1 MEEAETTQA
10 EDPSQEVEEEAVTE
24 TGADAQEPAASP
36 EKEEEPAALD
46 EAELPRALEAVLF
59 SAGEPVTIRDL
70 AELLEF
76 GVHDVRAAVEKLRE
90 EYVDLDRSFRIEDI
104 SGGVQ
109 IMTVP
114 QYDPW
119 LRRLHSKQSSSRLS
133 PAALETLAII
143 AYKGPI
149 TKAEL
154 ENIRGVQCSPTIKTL
169 LDRNF
174 IRISGK
180 APGLGRPFLYHT
192 TALFLESFGLGSLKD
207 LPQPEGP
214 PPREDREDFEEDSP
228 ADALLPEGEL
238 PTEELPTEEL
248 PTEELPTE
256 ELPTEEPPEEEVS
269 TEEESGE
276 EVPGD
281 SVPGEDAPGE
291 AAEPAGILPQEEAED
306 LAAES

>member
-1 MEEAETTQA
+1 MMEEAETTQA
-10 EDPSQEVEEEAVTE
+10 EDQVQEVEEKTAAQT
-24 TGADAQEPAASP
+24 DAGGEQPGISMQ
-36 EKEEEPAALD
+36 EEEELTALGED
-46 EAELPRALEAVLF
+46 ELPRALEAVLF
-59 SAGEPVTIRDL
+59 CAGEPVTIREL

-76 GVHDVRAAVEKLRE
+76 GVHDVRSAVEKLRE
-90 EYVDLDRSFRIEDI
+90 EYIDMGRSFRIEDI

-192 TALFLESFGLGSLKD
+192 TPLFLESFGLGSLKD

-214 PPREDREDFEEDSP
+214 PPREDREDFEEDSTP
-228 ADALLPEGEL
+228 GDSAAGE
-238 PTEELPTEEL
+238 EVS
-248 PTEELPTE
+248 
-256 ELPTEEPPEEEVS
+256 EEEVS
-269 TEEESGE
+269 EGE
-276 EVPGD
+276 VLGDEIGGEDVPGDEVPGGDVPGD
-281 SVPGEDAPGE
+281 S
-291 AAEPAGILPQEEAED
+291 AE
-306 LAAES
+306 

>member
-1 MEEAETTQA
+1 MMEEAETTQA

-24 TGADAQEPAASP
+24 TVTETGADAQEPAASP
-36 EKEEEPAALD
+36 EKEEEPTALD

-90 EYVDLDRSFRIEDI
+90 EYVDQDRSFRIEDI

-238 PTEELPTEEL
+238 PTEELPTEE
-248 PTEELPTE
+248 
-256 ELPTEEPPEEEVS
+256 PPEEEVS

>member
-1 MEEAETTQA
+1 MEKMMEEAETTQA
-10 EDPSQEVEEEAVTE
+10 EDQVQEVEEKTAAQT
-24 TGADAQEPAASP
+24 DAGGEQPGISMQ
-36 EKEEEPAALD
+36 EEEELTALGED
-46 EAELPRALEAVLF
+46 ELPRALEAVLF
-59 SAGEPVTIRDL
+59 CAGEPVTIREL

-76 GVHDVRAAVEKLRE
+76 GVHDVRSAVEKLRE
-90 EYVDLDRSFRIEDI
+90 EYIDMGRSFRIEDI

-192 TALFLESFGLGSLKD
+192 TPLFLESFGLGSLKD

-214 PPREDREDFEEDSP
+214 PPREDREDFEEDSTP
-228 ADALLPEGEL
+228 GDSAAGE
-238 PTEELPTEEL
+238 EVS
-248 PTEELPTE
+248 
-256 ELPTEEPPEEEVS
+256 EEEVS
-269 TEEESGE
+269 EGE
-276 EVPGD
+276 VLGDEIGGEDVPGDEGPGGDVPGD
-281 SVPGEDAPGE
+281 SAEPVDSAPPVE
-291 AAEPAGILPQEEAED
+291 AAPREEAED
-306 LAAES
+306 LASES

>member
-1 MEEAETTQA
+1 MEKMMEEAETTQA
-10 EDPSQEVEEEAVTE
+10 EDQVQEVEEKTAAQT
-24 TGADAQEPAASP
+24 DAGGEQPGISMQ
-36 EKEEEPAALD
+36 EEEELTALGED
-46 EAELPRALEAVLF
+46 ELPRALEAVLF
-59 SAGEPVTIRDL
+59 CAGEPVTIREL

-76 GVHDVRAAVEKLRE
+76 GVHDVRSAVEKLRE
-90 EYVDLDRSFRIEDI
+90 EYIDMGRSFRIEDI

-192 TALFLESFGLGSLKD
+192 TPLFLESFGLGSLKD

-214 PPREDREDFEEDSP
+214 PPREDREDFEEDSTP
-228 ADALLPEGEL
+228 GDSAAGE
-238 PTEELPTEEL
+238 EVS
-248 PTEELPTE
+248 
-256 ELPTEEPPEEEVS
+256 EEEVS
-269 TEEESGE
+269 EGE
-276 EVPGD
+276 VLGDEIGGEDVPGDEVPGGDVPGD
-281 SVPGEDAPGE
+281 SAEPVDSAPPAE
-291 AAEPAGILPQEEAED
+291 AAPREEAED
-306 LAAES
+306 LASES

>member
-1 MEEAETTQA
+1 MEKMMQEAETTQA
-10 EDPSQEVEEEAVTE
+10 EDQVQEVEEKTAAQT
-24 TGADAQEPAASP
+24 DAGGEQPGISMQ
-36 EKEEEPAALD
+36 EEEELTALGED
-46 EAELPRALEAVLF
+46 KLPRALEAVLF
-59 SAGEPVTIRDL
+59 CAGEPVTIREL

-76 GVHDVRAAVEKLRE
+76 GVHDVRSAVEKLRE
-90 EYVDLDRSFRIEDI
+90 EYIDMGRSFRIEDI

-192 TALFLESFGLGSLKD
+192 TPLFLESFGLGSLKD

-214 PPREDREDFEEDSP
+214 PPREDREDFEEDSTP
-228 ADALLPEGEL
+228 GDSAAGE
-238 PTEELPTEEL
+238 EVS
-248 PTEELPTE
+248 
-256 ELPTEEPPEEEVS
+256 EEEVS
-269 TEEESGE
+269 EGE
-276 EVPGD
+276 VLGDEIGGEDVPGDEVPGGDVPGD
-281 SVPGEDAPGE
+281 SAEPVDSAPPVE
-291 AAEPAGILPQEEAED
+291 AAPREEAED
-306 LAAES
+306 LASES

>member
-1 MEEAETTQA
+1 MEEVETTQA
-10 EDPSQEVEEEAVTE
+10 EDPAQEVEEEAAAQ
-24 TGADAQEPAASP
+24 ADADGEQPGISMG
-36 EKEEEPAALD
+36 EEEELTALGED
-46 EAELPRALEAVLF
+46 ELPRALEAVLF
-59 SAGEPVTIRDL
+59 CAGEPVTIREL

-76 GVHDVRAAVEKLRE
+76 GVHDVRSAVEKLRE
-90 EYVDLDRSFRIEDI
+90 EYIDLGRSFRIEDI

-114 QYDPW
+114 RYDPW

-192 TALFLESFGLGSLKD
+192 TPLFLESFGLGSLKD

-214 PPREDREDFEEDSP
+214 PPREEREDFEEDSSP
-228 ADALLPEGEL
+228 DDSAAGEEVSEEESPEGEVL
-238 PTEELPTEEL
+238 L
-248 PTEELPTE
+248 
-256 ELPTEEPPEEEVS
+256 EEVA
-269 TEEESGE
+269 EEDARGDEVPVE

-281 SVPGEDAPGE
+281 S
-291 AAEPAGILPQEEAED
+291 AEPAGTAPQEEAED
-306 LAAES
+306 PAAES

>member
-1 MEEAETTQA
+1 MMEEAETTQA
-10 EDPSQEVEEEAVTE
+10 EDQVQEVEEKTAAQT
-24 TGADAQEPAASP
+24 DAGGEQPGISMQ
-36 EKEEEPAALD
+36 EEEELTALGED
-46 EAELPRALEAVLF
+46 ELPRALEAVLF
-59 SAGEPVTIRDL
+59 CAGEPVTIREL

-76 GVHDVRAAVEKLRE
+76 GVHDVRSAVEKLRE
-90 EYVDLDRSFRIEDI
+90 EYIDMGRSFRIEDI

-192 TALFLESFGLGSLKD
+192 TPLFLESFGLGSLKD

-214 PPREDREDFEEDSP
+214 PPREDREDFEEDSTP
-228 ADALLPEGEL
+228 GDSAAGE
-238 PTEELPTEEL
+238 EVS
-248 PTEELPTE
+248 
-256 ELPTEEPPEEEVS
+256 EEEVS
-269 TEEESGE
+269 EGE
-276 EVPGD
+276 VLGDEIGGEDVPGDEVPGGDVPGD
-281 SVPGEDAPGE
+281 SAEPVDSAPPVE
-291 AAEPAGILPQEEAED
+291 AAPREEAED
-306 LAAES
+306 LASES

>member
-1 MEEAETTQA
+1 MMEEAETTQA
-10 EDPSQEVEEEAVTE
+10 EDQVQEVEEKTAAQT
-24 TGADAQEPAASP
+24 DAGGEQPGISMQ
-36 EKEEEPAALD
+36 EEEELTALGED
-46 EAELPRALEAVLF
+46 ELPRALEAVLF
-59 SAGEPVTIRDL
+59 CAGEPVTIREL

-76 GVHDVRAAVEKLRE
+76 GVHDVRSAVEKLRE
-90 EYVDLDRSFRIEDI
+90 EYIDMGRSFRIEDI

-114 QYDPW
+114 RYDPW

-192 TALFLESFGLGSLKD
+192 TPLFLESFGLGSLKD

-214 PPREDREDFEEDSP
+214 PPREDREDFEEDSTP
-228 ADALLPEGEL
+228 GDSAAGE
-238 PTEELPTEEL
+238 EVS
-248 PTEELPTE
+248 
-256 ELPTEEPPEEEVS
+256 EEEVS
-269 TEEESGE
+269 EGE
-276 EVPGD
+276 VLGDEIGGEDVPGDEVPGGDVPGD
-281 SVPGEDAPGE
+281 SAEPVDSAPPVE
-291 AAEPAGILPQEEAED
+291 AAPREEAED
-306 LAAES
+306 LASES

>member
-1 MEEAETTQA
+1 MMEEAETTQA
-10 EDPSQEVEEEAVTE
+10 EDQVQEVEEKTAAQT
-24 TGADAQEPAASP
+24 DAGGEQPGISMQ
-36 EKEEEPAALD
+36 EEEELTALGED
-46 EAELPRALEAVLF
+46 ELPRALEAVLF
-59 SAGEPVTIRDL
+59 CAGEPVTIREL
-70 AELLEF
+70 EELLEF
-76 GVHDVRAAVEKLRE
+76 GVHDVRSAVEKLRE
-90 EYVDLDRSFRIEDI
+90 EYIDMGRSFRIEDI

-119 LRRLHSKQSSSRLS
+119 LRRLHTKQSSSRLS

-192 TALFLESFGLGSLKD
+192 TPLFLESFGLGSLKD

-214 PPREDREDFEEDSP
+214 PPREDRADFEEDSTP
-228 ADALLPEGEL
+228 GDSAAG
-238 PTEELPTEEL
+238 
-248 PTEELPTE
+248 
-256 ELPTEEPPEEEVS
+256 EEVS
-269 TEEESGE
+269 EGEVLRE
-276 EVPGD
+276 EVAD
-281 SVPGEDAPGE
+281 EVADEDAGEDAPGDS
-291 AAEPAGILPQEEAED
+291 AEPAEAAPQEEAED
-306 LAAES
+306 LPSES

>member
-10 EDPSQEVEEEAVTE
+10 EDQVQEVEEKTAAQT
-24 TGADAQEPAASP
+24 DAGGEQPGISMQ
-36 EKEEEPAALD
+36 EEEELTALGED
-46 EAELPRALEAVLF
+46 ELPRALEAVLF
-59 SAGEPVTIRDL
+59 CAGEPVTIREL

-76 GVHDVRAAVEKLRE
+76 GVHDVRSAVEKLRE
-90 EYVDLDRSFRIEDI
+90 EYIDMGRSFRIEDI

-119 LRRLHSKQSSSRLS
+119 LRRLHTKQSSSRLS

-192 TALFLESFGLGSLKD
+192 TPLFLESFGLGSLKD

-214 PPREDREDFEEDSP
+214 PPREDRADFEEDSTP
-228 ADALLPEGEL
+228 GDSAAG
-238 PTEELPTEEL
+238 
-248 PTEELPTE
+248 
-256 ELPTEEPPEEEVS
+256 EEVS
-269 TEEESGE
+269 EGEVLRE
-276 EVPGD
+276 EVAD
-281 SVPGEDAPGE
+281 EVADEDAPGDS
-291 AAEPAGILPQEEAED
+291 AEPAEAAPQEEAED
-306 LAAES
+306 LPSES

>member
-1 MEEAETTQA
+1 MEKTMEEAETTQA
-10 EDPSQEVEEEAVTE
+10 EDPSQEVEEEAVTEAVTE

-90 EYVDLDRSFRIEDI
+90 EYVDQDRSFRVEDI

-228 ADALLPEGEL
+228 LGDSPADALLPEGEL
-238 PTEELPTEEL
+238 PTEEP
-248 PTEELPTE
+248 
-256 ELPTEEPPEEEVS
+256 PTEEPPEEEVS

>member
-1 MEEAETTQA
+1 MEKMMEEAETTQA
-10 EDPSQEVEEEAVTE
+10 EDQVQEVEEKTAAQT
-24 TGADAQEPAASP
+24 DAGGEQPGISMQ
-36 EKEEEPAALD
+36 EEEELTALGED
-46 EAELPRALEAVLF
+46 ELPRALEAVLF
-59 SAGEPVTIRDL
+59 CAGEPVTIREL

-76 GVHDVRAAVEKLRE
+76 GVHDVRSAVEKLRE
-90 EYVDLDRSFRIEDI
+90 EYIDMGRSFRIEDI

-192 TALFLESFGLGSLKD
+192 TPLFLESFGLGSLKD

-214 PPREDREDFEEDSP
+214 PPREDREDFEEDSTP
-228 ADALLPEGEL
+228 GDSAAGE
-238 PTEELPTEEL
+238 EVS
-248 PTEELPTE
+248 
-256 ELPTEEPPEEEVS
+256 EEEVS
-269 TEEESGE
+269 EGE
-276 EVPGD
+276 VLGDEIGGEDVPGDEVPGGDVPGD
-281 SVPGEDAPGE
+281 SAEPVDSAPPVE
-291 AAEPAGILPQEEAED
+291 AAPREEAED
-306 LAAES
+306 LASES

>member
-1 MEEAETTQA
+1 MEEVETTQA
-10 EDPSQEVEEEAVTE
+10 EDPAQEVEEEAAAQ
-24 TGADAQEPAASP
+24 ADAGGEQPGISMG
-36 EKEEEPAALD
+36 EEEELTALGED
-46 EAELPRALEAVLF
+46 ELPRALEAVLF
-59 SAGEPVTIRDL
+59 CAGEPVTIREL

-76 GVHDVRAAVEKLRE
+76 GVHDVRSAVEELRE
-90 EYVDLDRSFRIEDI
+90 EYIDLGRSFRIEDI

-114 QYDPW
+114 RYDPW

-192 TALFLESFGLGSLKD
+192 TPLFLESFGLGSLKD

-214 PPREDREDFEEDSP
+214 PPREEREDFEEDSSP
-228 ADALLPEGEL
+228 DDSAAGEEVSEEESPEGEVL
-238 PTEELPTEEL
+238 L
-248 PTEELPTE
+248 
-256 ELPTEEPPEEEVS
+256 EEVA
-269 TEEESGE
+269 EEDARGDEVPVE

-281 SVPGEDAPGE
+281 S
-291 AAEPAGILPQEEAED
+291 AEPAAPAPQEEAED
-306 LAAES
+306 PAAES